1 MAFTVHFE
9 ANVTKTKFDKEKS
22 IIDDILLIKGYN
34 ECASVIK

>member
-22 IIDDILLIKGYN
+22 IIDDILIKGYN